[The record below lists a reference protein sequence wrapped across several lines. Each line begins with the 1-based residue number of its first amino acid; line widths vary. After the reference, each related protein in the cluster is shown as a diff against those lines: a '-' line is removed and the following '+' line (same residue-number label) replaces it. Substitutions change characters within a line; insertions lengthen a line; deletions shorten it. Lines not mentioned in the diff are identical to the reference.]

1 MTKGKV
7 MGEDSLIKPKR
18 EVYYVIVNIKIVCN
32 YSTLSDIWSLSSVF
46 AHNLFYF
53 TPLHYF
59 IHAFKN

>member
-32 YSTLSDIWSLSSVF
+32 YSTLSDI
-46 AHNLFYF
+46 
-53 TPLHYF
+53 
-59 IHAFKN
+59 